1 MLGKT
6 HWVSENT
13 WSVLLKKEQI
23 CYFISFKNVF
33 QQPFNNVLYKKLRLC
48 YNFFVIINNL
58 ASLAC
63 NICRLNYNIIN
74 RPGVAG
80 AVL

>member
-23 CYFISFKNVF
+23 CSLISFKNVF
-33 QQPFNNVLYKKLRLC
+33 QQPFNIVKKKLRLC
-48 YNFFVIINNL
+48 YNFFVIINIL